1 MERTMAFPR
10 RRLISIAAVVLVLAV
25 GGWTYYQ
32 RLVPAV
38 HEDHDHGL
46 QNIAGGGFLR
56 VERAEG
62 GTRNLVGRP
71 GRVLILHWFELGNAA
86 SMNELPAL
94 VDYMN
99 SIAEDQGIE
108 VVMVAGGRKR
118 KEVFEW
124 ARDHGVPTANLYVD
138 SDRETTRLIGVRGMP
153 ETLIYDPEGRLAHQ
167 SRGPVNWADPQIRA
181 RIEHFKHGA
190 GEHTH

>member
-1 MERTMAFPR
+1 MLFAR
-10 RRLISIAAVVLVLAV
+10 RRLIALAAVLAVIAV

-38 HEDHDHGL
+38 HEDHDHAL

-62 GTRNLVGRP
+62 GNRNLVGRP
-71 GRVLILHWFELGNAA
+71 GRVLILHWFELGNPA

-99 SIAEDQGIE
+99 SIAADRDIE
-108 VVMVAGGRKR
+108 VVMTAVGRKR
-118 KEVFEW
+118 KDVFEW
-124 ARDHGVPTANLYVD
+124 ARAHGVPTARLHVD
-138 SDRETTRLIGVRGMP
+138 PDRETSRLIGVRQIP

-167 SRGPVNWADPQIRA
+167 ALGPMNWADPEVRA
-181 RIEHFKHGA
+181 GIEHYKHGA